1 MRRILKEVKKDWK
14 ALLFVVVIALIAGKD
29 LLQPG
34 YFNMHDD
41 LQMMRQFSLE
51 ACFKDLQ
58 IPCRWT
64 PYMGYGF
71 GFPLF
76 NYYPQLPYLFGEVFR
91 LIGFSFVDT
100 IKATML
106 LSFVTS
112 GLAMYVLAKEFWGKL
127 GGILSAAFYIW
138 APYHSVDVFVRGA
151 MNEAWALV
159 WFPIILWSGYKIITK
174 AQFRHIVVLSL
185 AWFGLLNSHNLMAL
199 IFVPF
204 FGAWALLWLVREKS
218 WFTVPQLVISGIWAL
233 GLSAFFTIPVT
244 LEKNL
249 VHVESMVVGYY
260 EYIVHFT
267 SINQLLIS
275 RFWGY
280 GPSTW
285 LTDDKMSFQIGYL
298 HWILPL
304 VLLAFAIYRFYK
316 KRKID
321 DVILATSFFVLAG
334 WFAAFMTQSRST
346 PLWVRLD
353 PLLRY
358 VQFPWRFLALV
369 ILAFSTSAGAV
380 IVLIDRPGKR
390 NILKF
395 FSVLI
400 LVVGLYALNVG
411 YFHPEKIGPL
421 TDEEK
426 FSGKAWDLQQTAGI
440 YDYLPVG
447 AKTAPKAPQKEVAE
461 IVKGNASLSNEHQGT
476 NWASFD
482 ATVMDEIATI
492 QINIF
497 SFPNWQVYM
506 DGKKVDTFI
515 GDDEW
520 GRMRLEVPSGEHKV
534 TAKFKDTPIRKVA
547 NFISLSSWMALLAV
561 PFWRKMVS

>member
-14 ALLFVVVIALIAGKD
+14 ALLFVVVIALIACKD

-51 ACFKDLQ
+51 ACFKYLQ

-64 PYMGYGF
+64 PYMGYCF

-218 WFTVPQLVISGIWAL
+218 WVTVPQLVISGIWAL
-233 GLSAFFTIPVT
+233 GLSAFFSIP
-244 LEKNL
+244 
-249 VHVESMVVGYY
+249 
-260 EYIVHFT
+260 
-267 SINQLLIS
+267 
-275 RFWGY
+275 
-280 GPSTW
+280 
-285 LTDDKMSFQIGYL
+285 
-298 HWILPL
+298 
-304 VLLAFAIYRFYK
+304 
-316 KRKID
+316 
-321 DVILATSFFVLAG
+321 VILATSFFVLAG

-547 NFISLSSWMALLAV
+547 KFISLSSWMALLAV